1 MYSREKNN
9 KGFSLIELLIV
20 VAIILIIAAIAV
32 PNLLRSR
39 MAANQAASVA
49 TLRNTNNAQATYLS
63 EFGQVGY
70 ADTFV
75 KLGPGAPCDSTHACL
90 VDDVLG
96 CATQPCVKSGYKY
109 FMASTSAAA
118 PFIDYRTTSTPTGWN
133 ATGLENYCSMSD
145 GVLRKEL
152 APTASLGAIVAQTDC
167 ADPTKY
173 VAVQ

>member
-1 MYSREKNN
+1 
-9 KGFSLIELLIV
+9 
-20 VAIILIIAAIAV
+20 
-32 PNLLRSR
+32 

-75 KLGPGAPCDSTHACL
+75 KLGPGVPCDSTHACL

-109 FMASTSAAA
+109 FMLQRLRQLPSLITVRHPLLRAGPPAVWKIIAA
-118 PFIDYRTTSTPTGWN
+118 
-133 ATGLENYCSMSD
+133 
-145 GVLRKEL
+145 
-152 APTASLGAIVAQTDC
+152 
-167 ADPTKY
+167 
-173 VAVQ
+173 